1 MNELFPIYVKL
12 DKIQVLIVGGGA
24 VGLEKLQAILANSP
38 HANIR
43 IVARELHQEI
53 PLLTQGNTHVEI
65 FKREFLDDDLSGVDL
80 VVLATNNGELNLK
93 IRQLTR
99 VKNILLNVAD
109 KPSLCD
115 FYLGSV
121 VTKGNLRIGISTN
134 GKSPTIA
141 KRIKE
146 FLNELLPEEIDE
158 TLELMGLLR
167 NQLKGDFQEKV
178 RILNEHTK
186 EVLSKNSYDNA
197 D

>member
-12 DKIQVLIVGGGA
+12 HQIQTLLVGAGN

-38 HANIR
+38 KAKVH
-43 IVARELHQEI
+43 IVAAEVSTEVHTLV
-53 PLLTQGNTHVEI
+53 QGKENIEVSERAFDESDI
-65 FKREFLDDDLSGVDL
+65 KNVDL
-80 VVLATNNGELNLK
+80 IILATNNTTLNAD
-93 IRQLTR
+93 IRQLAS
-99 VKNILLNVAD
+99 KHHILLNVAD

-121 VTKGNLRIGISTN
+121 VCKGNLKIGISTN

-158 TLELMGLLR
+158 TLELMGQLR
-167 NQLKGDFQEKV
+167 DNLKGDFQEKV
-178 RILNEHTK
+178 RALNAHTK
-186 EVLSKNSYDNA
+186 DVLVKKSYDSTN
-197 D
+197 

>member
-12 DKIQVLIVGGGA
+12 DSIRVLVVGGGA
-24 VGLEKLQAILANSP
+24 VGLEKIQAILLNSP
-38 HANIR
+38 GAQVH
-43 IVARELHQEI
+43 IVAQHLNEEI
-53 PLLTQGNTHVEI
+53 PKLVAENMRVTI
-65 FKREFLDDDLSGVDL
+65 SARAFKENDLEGVDL
-80 VVLATNNGELNLK
+80 VFLATNNAELNEQ

-99 VKNILLNVAD
+99 DKNVLLNVAD

-121 VTKGNLRIGISTN
+121 VSKGNLRIGISTN

-158 TLELMGLLR
+158 TLELMGALR
-167 NQLKGDFQEKV
+167 NQLKGDFQQKV
-178 RILNEHTK
+178 RALNEHTK
-186 EVLSKNSYDNA
+186 DVLSSNSYDNA

>member
-12 DKIQVLIVGGGA
+12 NLIQVLVVGGGA

-38 HANIR
+38 RAQVR
-43 IVARELHQEI
+43 IVAKEVNKGI
-53 PLLTQGNTHVEI
+53 PQLVNGNERI
-65 FKREFLDDDLSGVDL
+65 KISERAFIESDLEGVDL
-80 VVLATNNGELNLK
+80 VLLATNNATLNDH
-93 IRQLTR
+93 IRQLTKE
-99 VKNILLNVAD
+99 KNILLNVAD
-109 KPSLCD
+109 KPDLCD

-158 TLELMGLLR
+158 TLELMGSLR
-167 NQLKGDFQEKV
+167 DQLKGDFQEKV
-178 RILNEHTK
+178 RVLNKHTK
-186 EVLSKNSYDNA
+186 DVLSNNSYDNA

>member
-12 DKIQVLIVGGGA
+12 NLIQVLVVGGGA
-24 VGLEKLQAILANSP
+24 VGLEKLQAILAHSP
-38 HANIR
+38 RAQVHVVAKEVNKGIPQLVNGNER
-43 IVARELHQEI
+43 IKISERAFIES
-53 PLLTQGNTHVEI
+53 
-65 FKREFLDDDLSGVDL
+65 DLEGVDL
-80 VVLATNNGELNLK
+80 VLLATNNATLNDH
-93 IRQLTR
+93 IRQLTKE
-99 VKNILLNVAD
+99 KNILLNVAD
-109 KPSLCD
+109 KPDLCD

-158 TLELMGLLR
+158 TLELMGSLR
-167 NQLKGDFQEKV
+167 DQLKGDFQEKV
-178 RILNEHTK
+178 RVLNKHTK
-186 EVLSKNSYDNA
+186 DVLSNNSYDNA